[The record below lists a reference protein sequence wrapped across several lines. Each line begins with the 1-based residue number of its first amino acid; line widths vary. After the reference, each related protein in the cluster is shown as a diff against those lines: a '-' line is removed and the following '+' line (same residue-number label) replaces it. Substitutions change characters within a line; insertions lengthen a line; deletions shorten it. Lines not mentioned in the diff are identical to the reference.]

1 MKCKANFFRISTTL
15 TPTLSR
21 KGRGGHTPIP
31 MTIESWQNQIKAAA
45 AKGEKLTIRGSG
57 SKSFLAPDAQGGVL
71 DTHTHAGIVEYD
83 PKELV
88 IVVRCGTS
96 TAEVEKT
103 MAAANQMLAFE
114 PPHFG
119 EHATI
124 GGMVACSLSGPR
136 RPYAGAV
143 RDFVLGCK
151 VLDGKGDHLSFG
163 GKVMK
168 NVAGFDVS
176 RLITGSM
183 GTLGVITEASFK
195 CLPLPKSQQTRVFEM
210 DAQAAIE
217 AMNRWYAEANPV
229 TATTWVNGKLYVRL
243 AGAQPAVKL
252 AVTKLG
258 GEALAHDVDW
268 WRDWREQG
276 HAFFVGVDALLRISC
291 RSNAP
296 WSDLAN
302 SSQLQAIDW
311 GGAQRW
317 LRTESI
323 ALPAIREWA
332 SAEGGHATVFRG
344 ATSQQERVEPLQP
357 ALTEVSQKI
366 KAGFDPYNVFP
377 SLL

>member
-1 MKCKANFFRISTTL
+1 M
-15 TPTLSR
+15 
-21 KGRGGHTPIP
+21 
-31 MTIESWQNQIKAAA
+31 IESWQNQIKAAA

-57 SKSFLAPDAQGGVL
+57 SKSFLAPEAQGEVL
-71 DTHTHAGIVEYD
+71 DTRAHAGIVEYD

-88 IVVRCGTS
+88 IVVRCGIPV
-96 TAEVEKT
+96 AEVEQT

-119 EHATI
+119 EDATI
-124 GGMVACSLSGPR
+124 GGMVASSLSGPR

-195 CLPLPKSQQTRVFEM
+195 CLPLPKAQQTRVFEM
-210 DAQAAIE
+210 DAQAAIV

-229 TATTWVNGKLYVRL
+229 TATTWVNDKLYVRL
-243 AGAQPAVKL
+243 AGAEPAVNS
-252 AVTKLG
+252 AVAKLG
-258 GEALAHDVDW
+258 GEALANDVDW
-268 WRDWREQG
+268 WRAWREQV
-276 HAFFVGVDALLRISC
+276 HAFFAGDGPLIRVSC
-291 RSNAP
+291 RSTAP
-296 WSDLAN
+296 WGDLAN
-302 SSQLQAIDW
+302 NAQMQAIDW

-317 LRTESI
+317 LRTQSV

-332 SAEGGHATVFRG
+332 RAEGGHATVFRG
-344 ATSQQERVEPLQP
+344 ATSQTDRIEPLQP
-357 ALTEVSQKI
+357 ALAEVSAKI
-366 KAGFDPYNVFP
+366 KASFDPYNVFP

>member
-1 MKCKANFFRISTTL
+1 M
-15 TPTLSR
+15 
-21 KGRGGHTPIP
+21 
-31 MTIESWQNQIKAAA
+31 IESWQTQIKAAA
-45 AKGEKLTIRGSG
+45 ARSEKLTIRGSG
-57 SKSFLAPDAQGGVL
+57 SKPSLAPEVRGDVL
-71 DTHTHAGIVEYD
+71 DTRVHAGIVEYD

-96 TAEVEKT
+96 IAEVEKT

-124 GGMVACSLSGPR
+124 GGMVASSLSGPR

-151 VLDGKGDHLSFG
+151 VLDGKGDHLGFG

-195 CLPLPKSQQTRVFEM
+195 CLPLPKAQQTRVFDL
-210 DAQAAIE
+210 DAQSAIV

-243 AGAQPAVKL
+243 AGAEPAVNS
-252 AVTKLG
+252 AVAKLG
-258 GEALAHDVDW
+258 GEALANDVEW
-268 WRDWREQG
+268 WRNWREQT
-276 HAFFVGVDALLRISC
+276 HEFFADDGPLIRVSC
-291 RSNAP
+291 KSTAP
-296 WSDLAN
+296 WGDLAN
-302 SSQLQAIDW
+302 SAQMQAIDW

-317 LRTESI
+317 LRTQTI
-323 ALPAIREWA
+323 ALPAVREW
-332 SAEGGHATVFRG
+332 SRTNGGHATFFRG
-344 ATSQQERVEPLQP
+344 ATSQQERIEPLQP
-357 ALTEVSQKI
+357 ALAEVSQKI
-366 KAGFDPYNVFP
+366 KASFDPYNVFP
-377 SLL
+377 SL

>member
-1 MKCKANFFRISTTL
+1 M
-15 TPTLSR
+15 
-21 KGRGGHTPIP
+21 
-31 MTIESWQNQIKAAA
+31 IESWQNQIKAAA
-45 AKGEKLTIRGSG
+45 ARGDKLSIRGSG
-57 SKSFLAPDAQGGVL
+57 SKSFLSPEVAGEVL
-71 DTHTHAGIVEYD
+71 DTCTHAGIVEYD

-96 TAEVEKT
+96 IAEVERT
-103 MAAANQMLAFE
+103 MVAASQMLAFE

-119 EHATI
+119 DNATI
-124 GGMVACSLSGPR
+124 GGMVASSLSGPR

-151 VLDGKGDHLSFG
+151 VLDGKGDQLGFG

-176 RLITGSM
+176 RLITGSQ

-195 CLPLPKSQQTRVFEM
+195 CLPLPRAQQTRVFEF
-210 DAQAAIE
+210 DPKSAIV

-243 AGAQPAVKL
+243 AGAEPAVNS
-252 AVTKLG
+252 AVARLG
-258 GEALAHDVDW
+258 GEALANDVDW
-268 WRDWREQG
+268 WRDWREQS
-276 HAFFVGVDALLRISC
+276 HAFFAGDGPLIRVSC
-291 RSNAP
+291 KSTAP
-296 WSDLAN
+296 WGDLAN
-302 SSQLQAIDW
+302 SAEKQAIDW

-317 LRTESI
+317 LRTQSI

-332 SAEGGHATVFRG
+332 RAEGGHAAVFRG
-344 ATSQQERVEPLQP
+344 ATSQTERSEWLQP

-366 KAGFDPYNVFP
+366 KASFDPYNVFP
-377 SLL
+377 SM

>member
-1 MKCKANFFRISTTL
+1 M
-15 TPTLSR
+15 
-21 KGRGGHTPIP
+21 
-31 MTIESWQNQIKAAA
+31 IESWQIQIKATA

-57 SKSFLAPDAQGGVL
+57 SKSFLAPAAQGEVL
-71 DTHTHAGIVEYD
+71 DTRTHAGIVEYD

-88 IVVRCGTS
+88 IVVRCGTPV
-96 TAEVEKT
+96 AEVEKT

-124 GGMVACSLSGPR
+124 GGMVASGLSGPR

-183 GTLGVITEASFK
+183 GTLGVITEAAFK
-195 CLPLPKSQQTRVFEM
+195 CLPLPKAQLTRVFEM
-210 DAQAAIE
+210 DAQSAIV

-229 TATTWVNGKLYVRL
+229 TATAWVDGKLYVRL
-243 AGAQPAVKL
+243 AGAEPAVNS
-252 AVTKLG
+252 AVAKLG
-258 GEALAHDVDW
+258 GEALANDVDW
-268 WRDWREQG
+268 WRCWREQT
-276 HAFFVGVDALLRISC
+276 HAFFASDCPLIRVSC
-291 RSNAP
+291 KSTAP
-296 WSDLAN
+296 WGDLAN
-302 SSQLQAIDW
+302 GADRQAIDW

-323 ALPAIREWA
+323 ALPAVREWA
-332 SAEGGHATVFRG
+332 RTNGGHSAVFRG
-344 ATSQQERVEPLQP
+344 ATSQDERVEPLQP
-357 ALTEVSQKI
+357 ALAEVSQKI
-366 KAGFDPYNVFP
+366 KNSFDPYNVFP
-377 SLL
+377 SL